1 MGRWGDARDA
11 YKVRQAENPREIH
24 WALGRLRCEH
34 ALGEWKDL
42 SGLAAEV
49 WAAPHLGPD
58 SDARAEVARLG
69 AAGAWNLRQWGAMAE
84 YVGAMGEG
92 DEESTFYRAVLATR
106 AGRWG
111 EARSLIDAARRGA
124 DSELTALVRESYHRA
139 YRVVVRVEQLA
150 ELEEVILHLERPAL
164 LPLPRLLQMWRGR
177 LSLAQRDSTVWQQL
191 ITVRELV
198 APPEVDLPTHLKFA
212 SLCRKSGRRALAHN
226 LLARLLGPAAQAEV
240 ERAAEEGVPPSLE
253 ILSAECSPAVVLA
266 AAKQL
271 WERGAREAALRTV
284 ADFVDDPRVAS
295 SPALAAKGW
304 LKLGRWQRAALEA
317 AAPLDSAAAAAVIHS
332 TRRATELAP
341 RSYKAWHARAMI
353 NLEAVSSSTDGRRHV
368 VPAVTG
374 FFRSIALGRDHALQ
388 DILRLLT
395 LWFKYGSQPEVD
407 AAIREGFATMD
418 VGLWLNVVP
427 QIIARLHSPSPPI
440 RHAVHELLRRVA
452 RAHPHGLIYPLTVAA
467 KAPEAETRTAAQR
480 LLAQMRLSNDAL
492 VSEAELVS
500 TELIHAALSWLEA
513 WHAGLEEAS
522 RLYFGA
528 HDAVAMLATL
538 APLHAQLDGGATT
551 ARERWFEGQYG
562 RELREARGHTR
573 AYEEGGGKGCLG
585 AAWDVYYA
593 CYRRMAKHLSRL
605 TSLELAHVAPKL
617 LDATDLELSVP
628 GTYQAGQPPTT
639 IRSFS
644 RQLSV
649 IASKQRPRKLAVLG
663 SDGAEHTFL
672 LKGHE
677 DLRQDERVMQL
688 FGLVNSLLSADAT
701 TAKHDLSIQ
710 RYAIVPLSHNSGLI
724 SWVLACDTLHA
735 LVKGYREARGTLL
748 NIEHRLIAGVAPDFE
763 LLPPLNKLEAFE
775 HALAAVDGADLA
787 RVLWLRSRHA
797 EHWLQR
803 RTTYTRSLAVMSMVG
818 YILGL
823 GDRHPSNLMLDRH
836 SGRCCTS
843 TLATASRWR
852 STATS
857 SPRRCPSAS
866 RGCS

>member
-1 MGRWGDARDA
+1 M
-11 YKVRQAENPREIH
+11 
-24 WALGRLRCEH
+24 
-34 ALGEWKDL
+34 
-42 SGLAAEV
+42 
-49 WAAPHLGPD
+49 
-58 SDARAEVARLG
+58 G

-427 QIIARLHSPSPPI
+427 QIIARIHSPSPPI

-452 RAHPHGLIYPLTVAA
+452 RAHPQGLIYPLTVAA

-480 LLAQMRLSNDAL
+480 LLAQMR
-492 VSEAELVS
+492 
-500 TELIHAALSWLEA
+500 
-513 WHAGLEEAS
+513 
-522 RLYFGA
+522 
-528 HDAVAMLATL
+528 
-538 APLHAQLDGGATT
+538 
-551 ARERWFEGQYG
+551 
-562 RELREARGHTR
+562 
-573 AYEEGGGKGCLG
+573 
-585 AAWDVYYA
+585 
-593 CYRRMAKHLSRL
+593 
-605 TSLELAHVAPKL
+605 
-617 LDATDLELSVP
+617 
-628 GTYQAGQPPTT
+628 
-639 IRSFS
+639 
-644 RQLSV
+644 
-649 IASKQRPRKLAVLG
+649 
-663 SDGAEHTFL
+663 
-672 LKGHE
+672 
-677 DLRQDERVMQL
+677 
-688 FGLVNSLLSADAT
+688 
-701 TAKHDLSIQ
+701 
-710 RYAIVPLSHNSGLI
+710 
-724 SWVLACDTLHA
+724 
-735 LVKGYREARGTLL
+735 
-748 NIEHRLIAGVAPDFE
+748 
-763 LLPPLNKLEAFE
+763 
-775 HALAAVDGADLA
+775 
-787 RVLWLRSRHA
+787 
-797 EHWLQR
+797 
-803 RTTYTRSLAVMSMVG
+803 
-818 YILGL
+818 
-823 GDRHPSNLMLDRH
+823 
-836 SGRCCTS
+836 
-843 TLATASRWR
+843 
-852 STATS
+852 
-857 SPRRCPSAS
+857 
-866 RGCS
+866 